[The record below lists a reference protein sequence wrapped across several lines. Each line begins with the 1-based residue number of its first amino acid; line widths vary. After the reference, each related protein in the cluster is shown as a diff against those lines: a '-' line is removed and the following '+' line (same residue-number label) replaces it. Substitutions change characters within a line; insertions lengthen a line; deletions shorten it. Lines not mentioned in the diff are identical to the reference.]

1 MKQLT
6 TTRISDRKGFSLFK
20 KGRPFVHRGSTADFG
35 VLKQI
40 FKKRD
45 YALDRHRRGPDIV
58 REYERIM
65 QAGRRALIVDAGANI
80 GASAVWF
87 GKAFPQAQIAAF
99 EPDSENCQLLARN
112 TADLNVEVHQAAV
125 SSADGFVDL
134 ADPGIGEWGYQ
145 TQVNASGAIKSIGLN
160 AFVGQKI
167 DEGFE
172 PLIAK
177 IDIEGAEGELFS
189 QQTDWVSKFP
199 LIIIE
204 LHDWLR
210 PGQGTSHSFLRT
222 IAPLNRDFVYSGE
235 NIFSFR
241 NELLPPAE

>member
-1 MKQLT
+1 MRHPSPQ
-6 TTRISDRKGFSLFK
+6 
-20 KGRPFVHRGSTADFG
+20 HRSTADFG

-45 YALDRHRRGPDIV
+45 YALDRHRRGSDIV
-58 REYERIM
+58 QEYERIG

-87 GKAFPQAQIAAF
+87 SKAFPQAQIAAF
-99 EPDSENCQLLARN
+99 EPDHENCQLLTRN
-112 TADLNVEVHQAAV
+112 TADLNVEVHHAAV

-145 TQVNASGAIKSIGLN
+145 TQVNASGSIKSVGLN
-160 AFVGQKI
+160 HFVAQKM
-167 DEGFE
+167 DAGFD

-189 QQTDWVSKFP
+189 QHTDWVSKFP